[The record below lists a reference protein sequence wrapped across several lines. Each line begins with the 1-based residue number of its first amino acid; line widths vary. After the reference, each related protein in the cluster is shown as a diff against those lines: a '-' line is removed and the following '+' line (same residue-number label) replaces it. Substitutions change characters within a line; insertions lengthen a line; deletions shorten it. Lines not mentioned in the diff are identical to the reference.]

1 MLAYAR
7 VCELTRGCSRV
18 YRACARIVAAVTHE
32 LEPKLEELEELEAKG
47 EATAAQACPLS

>member
-7 VCELTRGCSRV
+7 VCELTRGCSRA
-18 YRACARIVAAVTHE
+18 YRACARIVAAVAHE
-32 LEPKLEELEELEAKG
+32 LEPGLEELEAKG